1 MRTRALRSMVLRSLK
16 EQGFRLQGNR
26 LILPSDLTKE
36 GLRQLHQTAVTHKVE
51 RSKPGLIRHQE
62 KLLHSIAS
70 GSDVIPERIHPV
82 LVEVQPNSK
91 EELLFRYA
99 TLNWSI
105 PVSSGYGRRLRFLV
119 MDGQNEKLI
128 GVIGLG
134 DPIFSLGMRD
144 SWIGWTKED
153 RQERLHLVM
162 DAFVLGAVP
171 PYSLLLCGKLVALL
185 AASNQVREAFL
196 SKYGGSLSVI
206 RKRML
211 SSQLVSITTASALGR
226 SSIYNRLKFR
236 GREIFH
242 SVGFTQGS
250 GEFHFANGLYT
261 ALHDYAVRY
270 CDPTAKHGAWG
281 TGFRNRREIVKKSL
295 PKLGL
300 SSEWLYHG
308 VKRELFVIPL
318 AENTRQV
325 LRGEE
330 SEPAW
335 YDQSTNDLSEWF
347 RERWLLR
354 RAKWDQRYLAFE
366 RDSFRI
372 WSNEDKAQ

>member
-1 MRTRALRSMVLRSLK
+1 MRTRALKSMVVRSLK

-26 LILPSDLTKE
+26 LLLPSDLTKE
-36 GLRQLHQTAVTHKVE
+36 GLRQLHQTAVAHKLE

-62 KLLHSIAS
+62 ELLHSIAS
-70 GSDVIPERIHPV
+70 GADVVPEKIEPV
-82 LVEVQPNSK
+82 LVEVQPNSR

-99 TLNWSI
+99 TLHWSI

-119 MDGQNEKLI
+119 MDAHNEKLM

-144 SWIGWTKED
+144 SWIGWTKEE
-153 RQERLHLVM
+153 RQERLHHVM

-171 PYSLLLCGKLVALL
+171 PYSLLLCGKLVAML

-196 SKYGGSLSVI
+196 SKYAGSLSLI
-206 RKRML
+206 RKRPL
-211 SSQLVSITTASALGR
+211 PNQLVSLTTVSALGR

-250 GEFHFANGLYT
+250 GEFHFANGLYA
-261 ALHDYAVRY
+261 ALHDYAVLH
-270 CDPTAKHGAWG
+270 CDPTAKHSLWG
-281 TGFRNRREIVKKSL
+281 TGFRNRREIVKKCL

-308 VKRELFVIPL
+308 VKREVFVIPL

-330 SEPAW
+330 SDPAW
-335 YDQSTNDLSEWF
+335 YDQPADELFEWF
-347 RERWLLR
+347 RDRWLLP
-354 RAKWDQRYLAFE
+354 RAEWDQRYSAFE
-366 RDSFRI
+366 RESYRI
-372 WSNEDKAQ
+372 WSNEDAAQ